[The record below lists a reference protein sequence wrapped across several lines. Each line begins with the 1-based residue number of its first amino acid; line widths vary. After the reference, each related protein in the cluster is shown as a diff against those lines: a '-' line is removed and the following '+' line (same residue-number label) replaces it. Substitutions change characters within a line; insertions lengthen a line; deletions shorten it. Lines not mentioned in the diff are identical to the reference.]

1 MASTVGDL
9 SFFSQKVVEW
19 YNSNKRDLP
28 WRGTKDPYAIW
39 VSEIILQQ
47 TRVAQGYDYFVRFM
61 RRFPDLA
68 SLASASEDEVL
79 AHWQGLGYYS
89 RARNLHKAAVSMQG
103 VFPATYEGVRALA
116 GVGDYTAAAICSL
129 AYDMPCAVVDGNVFR
144 VLSRYFGIDV
154 PIDTVAGKRYFA
166 ALAQR
171 LIDVRRPALY
181 NQAIM
186 DFGALQ
192 CTPHAPAC
200 ASCTLADG
208 CMAKNGG
215 TVDALPMK
223 SHKTVKATRYFSY
236 LLAWI
241 GSCICLHK
249 RTENDIWKNLYEF
262 PLIETCQEI
271 DMAGVISSA
280 VSNGMLVP
288 EETPTV
294 RLLQRGVKHVLSHQ
308 VIYANFYELA
318 LPGNSRSFGAFLQVE
333 HGVLSG
339 YAMPRLLTAFLDR
352 AGGLKGSP
360 LEQCP

>member
-129 AYDMPCAVVDGNVFR
+129 AYDMPYAVVDGNVFR
-144 VLSRYFGIDV
+144 VLSRYFGICCLGPKTHRCSSSGSLQSSHYGFWCFAV
-154 PIDTVAGKRYFA
+154 HASRPGVCFLHVGRRVCGQKRGY
-166 ALAQR
+166 
-171 LIDVRRPALY
+171 
-181 NQAIM
+181 
-186 DFGALQ
+186 
-192 CTPHAPAC
+192 
-200 ASCTLADG
+200 
-208 CMAKNGG
+208 GG
-215 TVDALPMK
+215 RATDEK
-223 SHKTVKATRYFSY
+223 S
-236 LLAWI
+236 
-241 GSCICLHK
+241 
-249 RTENDIWKNLYEF
+249 
-262 PLIETCQEI
+262 
-271 DMAGVISSA
+271 
-280 VSNGMLVP
+280 
-288 EETPTV
+288 
-294 RLLQRGVKHVLSHQ
+294 
-308 VIYANFYELA
+308 
-318 LPGNSRSFGAFLQVE
+318 
-333 HGVLSG
+333 
-339 YAMPRLLTAFLDR
+339 
-352 AGGLKGSP
+352 
-360 LEQCP
+360 